1 MTFPETLLAVW
12 QQALVEGKPEVKL
25 GDRSWRVKR
34 TRKGLSIV
42 EFSYGPTQITGI
54 EQNPDTRSRW
64 AALARQGKR
73 VMQFS
78 CQGRYI
84 GNVAEGRLTRYGA
97 WADFDLP
104 D

>member
-1 MTFPETLLAVW
+1 MTLPETLLSVW
-12 QQALVEGKPEVKL
+12 QQALLERKSVVEL
-25 GDRSWRVKR
+25 GNHSYRVKH
-34 TRKGLSIV
+34 TRQGLCIV
-42 EFSYGPTQITGI
+42 EFPLGSHHFTGI
-54 EQNPDTRSRW
+54 EQNPQTRSRW

-97 WADFDLP
+97 WADFDLSA
-104 D
+104 